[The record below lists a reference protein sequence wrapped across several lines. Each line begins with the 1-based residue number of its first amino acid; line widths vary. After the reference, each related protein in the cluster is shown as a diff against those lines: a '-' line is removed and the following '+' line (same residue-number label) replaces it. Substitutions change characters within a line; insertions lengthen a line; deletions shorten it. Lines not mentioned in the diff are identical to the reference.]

1 MAAGEHDEEPRPTV
15 SEDAKARFRE
25 ALERKKSNSDN
36 RVAAPGSESAIHGVH
51 GKAGN
56 KRQFRRKSV

>member
-1 MAAGEHDEEPRPTV
+1 MTEESKPETV
-15 SEDAKARFRE
+15 SDETKRKFRE
-25 ALERKKSNSDN
+25 ALERKKSSGEN

>member
-1 MAAGEHDEEPRPTV
+1 MTEESKPDAVSDETKR
-15 SEDAKARFRE
+15 KFRE
-25 ALERKKSNSDN
+25 GLERKKSMGDN
-36 RVAAPGSESAIHGVH
+36 RVAAPGTESAIHGAH

>member
-1 MAAGEHDEEPRPTV
+1 MNDESEPGTGSDETKR
-15 SEDAKARFRE
+15 KFRE

-36 RVAAPGSESAIHGVH
+36 RVAAPGSESTIHGVH
-51 GKAGN
+51 GKAGG

>member
-1 MAAGEHDEEPRPTV
+1 MTEESKPETV
-15 SEDAKARFRE
+15 SDETKRKFRE
-25 ALERKKSNSDN
+25 ALERKKSSGEN

-56 KRQFRRKSV
+56 KRQFRRKSS

>member
-1 MAAGEHDEEPRPTV
+1 MTEESKPDAVSDETKR
-15 SEDAKARFRE
+15 KFRE
-25 ALERKKSNSDN
+25 ALERKKSTGDN